1 MIETRN
7 PDGYVSY
14 WKETTRPLT
23 SLVFVLPFILIYEV
37 GVLVLP
43 AGERNGIEAL
53 LRWFLRT
60 LGFGQYF
67 LLPVLVVVILLA
79 WHHTTGEKWRFRGKT
94 LLRMLLESAGLG
106 LLLLVLVR
114 LLGSFL
120 DTPDLSIPTAVAATG
135 STQIIA
141 FFGAGI
147 YEELFFRLIMLSAVA
162 WFVRKCGVTLGWSLV
177 VAVLL
182 TSLVFSAAHYKPFNS
197 FGDVFDSTTFI
208 LRVGAGVFFA
218 MLFLKRGFGIAVGAH
233 TLYDVFVSIP

>member
-14 WKETTRPLT
+14 WKESTRPMT
-23 SLVFVLPFILIYEV
+23 SLVFVIPFILIYEV
-37 GVLVLP
+37 GVLLLP
-43 AGERNGIEAL
+43 AGERNGIVAL
-53 LRWFLRT
+53 LRWFLQT

-147 YEELFFRLIMLSAVA
+147 Y
-162 WFVRKCGVTLGWSLV
+162 
-177 VAVLL
+177 
-182 TSLVFSAAHYKPFNS
+182 
-197 FGDVFDSTTFI
+197 
-208 LRVGAGVFFA
+208 
-218 MLFLKRGFGIAVGAH
+218 
-233 TLYDVFVSIP
+233 